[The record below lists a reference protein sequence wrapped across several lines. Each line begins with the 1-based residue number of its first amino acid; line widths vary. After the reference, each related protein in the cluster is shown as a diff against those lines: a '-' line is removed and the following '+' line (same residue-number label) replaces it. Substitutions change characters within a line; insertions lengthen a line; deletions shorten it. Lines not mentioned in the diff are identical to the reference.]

1 MKDAYDATVA
11 VTEAFAANKN
21 CVFIISTHILEA
33 AEELKHRCD
42 NMNYIY
48 LPTIM
53 KDGVPTYTYKIVKGI
68 TEDRHGMIIIRNEKI
83 LDILAE
89 GKIG

>member
-1 MKDAYDATVA
+1 M
-11 VTEAFAANKN
+11 
-21 CVFIISTHILEA
+21 
-33 AEELKHRCD
+33 KHRCD

-83 LDILAE
+83 LDILEE

>member
-1 MKDAYDATVA
+1 
-11 VTEAFAANKN
+11 
-21 CVFIISTHILEA
+21 
-33 AEELKHRCD
+33 
-42 NMNYIY
+42 MNYIY

-83 LDILAE
+83 LDILEE